1 MEDFVEID
9 KEKIDALRNA
19 YDETINSKS
28 IYKMIGGKKMKSYKG
43 YEIEKQKRDEIV
55 DEYIDDVN
63 QQYKNV
69 ESILFDMTVDGYDE
83 GYNDGVG
90 SAIKTY
96 TRLSEYDKDDLG
108 AIFFGNTDTEDTNP
122 IKSILRSMSLDTIN
136 IKLDAFDEACKENGK
151 EVSTIPKAIK
161 GDEDGKIHTVK
172 PVEQENDPE
181 FKLTQE
187 VREVADR
194 LKTYTC
200 DELLHIF
207 GYVGIPEYR
216 FSQYLMDYS
225 VNQIKEKLD
234 KYDESSLK
242 AERAKTQDDIFHE
255 FVNCITNCITSGMT
269 KEQTEER
276 LRNLINS

>member
-9 KEKIDALRNA
+9 IEKIDALRNA
-19 YDETINSKS
+19 YEETINSKS
-28 IYKMIGGKKMKSYKG
+28 IYKMIGGNKMKSYKSH
-43 YEIEKQKRDEIV
+43 EIEKQKIDGIV

-69 ESILFDMTVDGYDE
+69 ESILFDIAVDGYDE
-83 GYNDGVG
+83 GYYDGVNN
-90 SAIKTY
+90 AIRTY
-96 TRLSEYDKDDLG
+96 IRLSEYYKDALIG
-108 AIFFGNTDTEDTNP
+108 IFFGNTDIEDTNP

-136 IKLDAFDEACKENGK
+136 TKLDAFDEACKENGK

-161 GDEDGKIHTVK
+161 DDENEKIHTVK

-200 DELLHIF
+200 EELLHIF

-242 AERAKTQDDIFHE
+242 AERAKTQDDIFYE
-255 FVNCITNCITSGMT
+255 FVNCITSGMT
-269 KEQTEER
+269 REQTEER
-276 LRNLINS
+276 LRKLINR